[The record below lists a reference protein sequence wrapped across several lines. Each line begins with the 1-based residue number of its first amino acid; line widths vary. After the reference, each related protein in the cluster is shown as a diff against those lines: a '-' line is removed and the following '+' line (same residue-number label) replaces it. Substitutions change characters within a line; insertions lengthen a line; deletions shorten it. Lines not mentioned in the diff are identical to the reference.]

1 MKGTT
6 LALLAV
12 FLAAILGSAVVPLIK
27 IGLQTIPPFAF
38 TLLRFVIALVFILP
52 IFLNQKPNIK
62 NILEVVPVTLLST
75 INIILFILAVRFI
88 PANIGTLIYVMVP
101 IIVSILSYFVLNEK
115 ITWIKILGVLLGFLG
130 SLILFFSST
139 VIGFSSLD
147 NLVGIVLIFVGAVS
161 YSFYLIF
168 SKSLQKKYSPVYIT
182 SVFNLTTVLASL
194 LFLPAELNLLDVNRF
209 DISLVSVASILYVS
223 VVGTSLYYLLGQ
235 YAVKYGSPVFSSLI
249 LYVQVPF
256 TAIAASLLIGEKVT
270 GNFWVAALFI
280 VIGSLLVSKSN
291 TQTIIRD

>member
-6 LALLAV
+6 LALLTV

-52 IFLNQKPNIK
+52 IFLKEKPNIK

-182 SVFNLTTVLASL
+182 SVFNLTTVIASL
-194 LFLPAELNLLDVNRF
+194 LFLPTELNLLVVNRF
-209 DISLVSVASILYVS
+209 DTSLVSVASILYVS

-235 YAVKYGSPVFSSLI
+235 YAVKYGSPIFSSLI

>member
-6 LALLAV
+6 LALLTV

-52 IFLNQKPNIK
+52 IFLREKPKIK

>member
-52 IFLNQKPNIK
+52 IFLREKPKIK

-235 YAVKYGSPVFSSLI
+235 YAVKYGSPIFSSLI

-256 TAIAASLLIGEKVT
+256 TAIAASLIIGEKVT
-270 GNFWVAALFI
+270 SNFWVAAAFI
-280 VIGSLLVSKSN
+280 VIGSVLVSKPDKL
-291 TQTIIRD
+291 TTVRD

>member
-6 LALLAV
+6 FALLTV

-52 IFLNQKPNIK
+52 IFLREKPKIK

>member
-52 IFLNQKPNIK
+52 IFLREKPKIK

-115 ITWIKILGVLLGFLG
+115 ITRIKILGVLLGFLG

-182 SVFNLTTVLASL
+182 SVFN
-194 LFLPAELNLLDVNRF
+194 
-209 DISLVSVASILYVS
+209 LYVS

>member
-6 LALLAV
+6 LALLTV

-52 IFLNQKPNIK
+52 IFLKEKPNIK

>member
-52 IFLNQKPNIK
+52 IFLKEKPNIK

>member
-52 IFLNQKPNIK
+52 IFLREKPKIK